1 MERNGISFER
11 KTTVAGHDSFF
22 DPFFLANAFINEIK
36 SLNLYK
42 IYKNRGKY
50 AA

>member
-22 DPFFLANAFINEIK
+22 FDPFFFANAFINEIK
-36 SLNLYK
+36 SLNL
-42 IYKNRGKY
+42 
-50 AA
+50 

>member
-22 DPFFLANAFINEIK
+22 DPFFANAFINEIK
-36 SLNLYK
+36 SLNL
-42 IYKNRGKY
+42 
-50 AA
+50 

>member
-22 DPFFLANAFINEIK
+22 LIRFFANAFINEIK
-36 SLNLYK
+36 SLNL
-42 IYKNRGKY
+42 
-50 AA
+50 

>member
-22 DPFFLANAFINEIK
+22 FDPFFANAFINEIK
-36 SLNLYK
+36 SLNL
-42 IYKNRGKY
+42 
-50 AA
+50 